1 VSAQRLL
8 LVDSGP
14 AVHELLAG
22 VLKPGECSIQDVPGG
37 VSVAA
42 SLRQAPCDVL
52 VAGPGSNG
60 FDGLKLLRQVRHLA
74 PQARV
79 ILTGDAD
86 PARVIG
92 AIRHRAYSYF
102 RAPAAPGLFA
112 DMVLQA
118 LESPSWKD
126 DIRLIS
132 ARPEW
137 VTLDVHCKMEA
148 VERTTQFVREIEGD
162 LPLAAREDVAAAFRE
177 LLMNAVEHGGH
188 GDPKKRARVSLVRT
202 AHALIVHIHDPGQG
216 FSLDF
221 LPHAAIS
228 NPAGSPIRH
237 VEVRAGEGKRPG
249 GFGILLARN
258 MVDDLLYNERGNAV
272 LFVKYLDRKPAAGE

>member
-1 VSAQRLL
+1 
-8 LVDSGP
+8 
-14 AVHELLAG
+14 LLAG
-22 VLKPGECSIQDVPGG
+22 AFKSGECSIQDFPNEAEAVT
-37 VSVAA
+37 
-42 SLRQAPCDVL
+42 SLRKAPCDVL
-52 VAGPGSNG
+52 IAGPGHNG
-60 FDGLKLLRQVRHLA
+60 FDGLKLLRQVRNVA

-79 ILTGDAD
+79 ILTGDPD

-102 RAPAAPGLFA
+102 RAPAAPGLLL

-118 LESPSWKD
+118 LGSPTWKD
-126 DIRLIS
+126 DIRLVS

-137 VTLDVHCKMEA
+137 ITLDVRCKMEA

-162 LPLAAREDVAAAFRE
+162 LPPATREDVAAAFRE
-177 LLMNAVEHGGH
+177 LLMNAMEHGGH
-188 GDPKKRARVSLVRT
+188 GDPRKRAQVSLIRT
-202 AHALIVHIHDPGQG
+202 AHALIAQIQDPGPG
-216 FSLDF
+216 FSLDC

-228 NPAGSPIRH
+228 NPAGSPTHH

-249 GFGILLARN
+249 GFGIMLARN

-272 LFVKYLDRKPAAGE
+272 LFVKYLDKRPVARG

>member
-8 LVDSGP
+8 VVDSDP
-14 AVHELLAG
+14 AVHELLAS
-22 VLKPGECSIQDVPGG
+22 VLKPGECSIQDVPGEKE
-37 VSVAA
+37 ALT

-52 VAGPGSNG
+52 VAGPGRNG
-60 FDGLKLLRQVRHLA
+60 LDALRLLRMVRRAA

-79 ILTGDAD
+79 ILTGGPD
-86 PARVIG
+86 PARAIG
-92 AIRHRAYSYF
+92 AIRHRAYCYF
-102 RAPAAPGLFA
+102 RAPATTGLFA
-112 DMVLQA
+112 DMVRQA
-118 LESPSWKD
+118 LETPSWKD
-126 DIRLIS
+126 DIRLVS

-137 VTLDVHCKMEA
+137 VTLDVRCKMEA

-162 LPLAAREDVAAAFRE
+162 LPPGVREDVAAAFRE
-177 LLMNAVEHGGH
+177 LLMNAVEYGGH

-202 AHALIVHIHDPGQG
+202 AHSLIVHIHDPGQG
-216 FSLDF
+216 FSLAF

-237 VEVRAGEGKRPG
+237 AEVREGEGKRPG
-249 GFGILLARN
+249 GFGIMLARN

-272 LFVKYLDRKPAAGE
+272 LFVKYLHKRPAARE

>member
-1 VSAQRLL
+1 MSARLL
-8 LVDSGP
+8 LVASEP
-14 AVHELLAG
+14 AIHELLAG
-22 VLKPGECSIQDVPGG
+22 ALRPIECSVED
-37 VSVAA
+37 AA
-42 SLRQAPCDVL
+42 SDTVKSLRGAPWDVV
-52 VAGPGSNG
+52 VAGPGHNG
-60 FDGLKLLRQVRHLA
+60 FDGLKLLRQVHRAA

-79 ILTGDAD
+79 ILTGGAG
-86 PARVIG
+86 PVPVIG
-92 AIRHRAYSYF
+92 AIRHHAYGYF
-102 RAPAAPGLFA
+102 RSPAAPGPLV
-112 DMVLQA
+112 DMVQQA
-118 LESPSWKD
+118 VASPEWKD

-137 VTLDVHCKMEA
+137 VTLDIHCKMEA

-162 LPLAAREDVAAAFRE
+162 LPPATREDVAAAFRE
-177 LLMNAVEHGGH
+177 LLMNAVEHGAH
-188 GDPKKRARVSLVRT
+188 GDPSKRARASLVRF
-202 AHALIVHIHDPGQG
+202 ADLLIVHIHDPGQG

-228 NPAGSPIRH
+228 NPAGSPIHH

-272 LFVKYLDRKPAAGE
+272 LFVKHLDKPPAAPE

>member
-1 VSAQRLL
+1 MSAQRLL
-8 LVDSGP
+8 VVDSDAALP
-14 AVHELLAG
+14 EFLAG
-22 VLKPGECSIQDVPGG
+22 VLQPGECGIE
-37 VSVAA
+37 AA
-42 SLRQAPCDVL
+42 ATEKEAVKSLRQAPCDVV
-52 VAGPGSNG
+52 VAGPGRNG
-60 FDGLKLLRQVRHLA
+60 FDGLRLLRQVRNAA
-74 PQARV
+74 PLARV
-79 ILTGDAD
+79 ILTGAAD
-86 PARVIG
+86 PATVIG

-102 RAPAAPGLFA
+102 RSPAAPGPLT

-118 LESPSWKD
+118 LGTPSWKD
-126 DIRLIS
+126 DIRLVS

-137 VTLDVHCKMEA
+137 VTLDLGCKMEA

-162 LPLAAREDVAAAFRE
+162 LPPGVREDVAAAFRE

-188 GDPKKRARVSLVRT
+188 GDPKKRARASLVRT
-202 AHALIVHIHDPGQG
+202 ANSLIVHIHDPGRG
-216 FSLDF
+216 FSLGF

-228 NPAGSPIRH
+228 NPAGSPIHH

-272 LFVKYLDRKPAAGE
+272 LFVKRLDKRRAAPQ

>member
-1 VSAQRLL
+1 VSAQRLVV
-8 LVDSGP
+8 VDSDS
-14 AVHELLAG
+14 AVPGLLAD
-22 VLKPGECSIQDVPGG
+22 VLKPGECRIDVLDDD
-37 VSVAA
+37 AA
-42 SLRQAPCDVL
+42 LTSLRQAPCDVL
-52 VAGPGSNG
+52 VAGPGRNG
-60 FDGLKLLRQVRHLA
+60 FDALKLLRLVRHLA
-74 PQARV
+74 PQTRV
-79 ILTGDAD
+79 ILTGNPD

-92 AIRHRAYSYF
+92 AIRHRAYSYL
-102 RAPAAPGLFA
+102 RAPVAPGLFI

-118 LESPSWKD
+118 LGSPSWKD

-137 VTLDVHCKMEA
+137 VTLDVRCKMEA

-162 LPLAAREDVAAAFRE
+162 LPPAVREDVAAAFRE
-177 LLMNAVEHGGH
+177 LLMNAMEHGGH
-188 GDPKKRARVSLVRT
+188 SDPKKRARTSLVRT
-202 AHALIVHIHDPGQG
+202 AHSLIVHIHDPGQG

-228 NPAGSPIRH
+228 NPDGSPIHH

-249 GFGILLARN
+249 GFGIMLARN

-272 LFVKYLDRKPAAGE
+272 LFVKYLDRKPAARQ

>member
-8 LVDSGP
+8 VVDSDP
-14 AVHELLAG
+14 AVHEMLAG
-22 VLKPGECSIQDVPGG
+22 LLKPGECSIQDFLDEKEAVT
-37 VSVAA
+37 

-52 VAGPGSNG
+52 VAGPGRNG
-60 FDGLKLLRQVRHLA
+60 FDGLKLLRQVRHVS

-79 ILTGDAD
+79 ILTGDPD
-86 PARVIG
+86 PGRVIG

-102 RAPAAPGLFA
+102 RAPAASGLFA

-118 LESPSWKD
+118 LGAPSWKD
-126 DIRLIS
+126 DIRLVS

-137 VTLDVHCKMEA
+137 VTLDVRCKIEA

-162 LPLAAREDVAAAFRE
+162 LPPAVREDVAAAFRE
-177 LLMNAVEHGGH
+177 LLMNAMEHGGH
-188 GDPKKRARVSLVRT
+188 SDPKKHARASLVRT
-202 AHALIVHIHDPGQG
+202 AHSLIVHIHDPGQG

-221 LPHAAIS
+221 LPHAAIC
-228 NPAGSPIRH
+228 NPAGSPIQH

-272 LFVKYLDRKPAAGE
+272 LFVKYLDKQPPACE